1 LAEVQSALQTSATTY
16 QYTLT
21 SQYLMRWY
29 PLCFLAFS
37 VEALQQVPGSSLND
51 DFFETLTED
60 FFELTANQEADVALD
75 MSGSQSARRH
85 HVGGLQRAASLN
97 QCGAAKQWQP
107 AAQRAAAASENFKA
121 VYALNGKAASTMI
134 RSVMEDGTSNREV
147 EHLTWFSFVRD
158 PVLRAVSGFFEI
170 HILNNVRDVCME
182 NAEHHQNNP
191 ATIVPLFCKVGI
203 NPYMASLGDK
213 APVLARFEAMVTALE
228 NRTFEDCHMDP
239 QHGHVYAVHRLNFIG
254 RVESLQADWDELG
267 KLQAD
272 KFGVSWAALPN
283 LTVRSTPSS
292 VYDVFSIKSIPDGLV
307 KRLCNFYIDDY
318 CCNQLPFPSQCHE
331 LSC

>member
-1 LAEVQSALQTSATTY
+1 
-16 QYTLT
+16 
-21 SQYLMRWY
+21 MRWS

-37 VEALQQVPGSSLND
+37 AEALQPIPGSSLNG

-60 FFELTANQEADVALD
+60 FFELTANQAADVSLD
-75 MSGSQSARRH
+75 MSGSETAHSSRSGHRYR
-85 HVGGLQRAASLN
+85 HVGGIQRAASLN
-97 QCGAAKQWQP
+97 QCGAAKHWQP
-107 AAQRAAAASENFKA
+107 AAQRVADASQNFKA
-121 VYALNGKAASTMI
+121 VYALNGKAASSLI
-134 RSVMEDGTSNREV
+134 SSVMKDGTSDREV

-170 HILNNVRDVCME
+170 HIPSIAVRDVCME

-191 ATIVPLFCKVGI
+191 AQILPLFCKVGM
-203 NPYMASLGDK
+203 NPYMANLGDE

-228 NRTFEDCHMDP
+228 NRTFRDAHMDP
-239 QHGHVYAVHRLNFIG
+239 QHSHVYAVHRLDFIG
-254 RVESLQADWDELG
+254 RVENLQADWDELG

-272 KFGVSWAALPN
+272 KFGVSWPALPN

-318 CCNQLPFPSQCHE
+318 CCHQLPFPSQCHE